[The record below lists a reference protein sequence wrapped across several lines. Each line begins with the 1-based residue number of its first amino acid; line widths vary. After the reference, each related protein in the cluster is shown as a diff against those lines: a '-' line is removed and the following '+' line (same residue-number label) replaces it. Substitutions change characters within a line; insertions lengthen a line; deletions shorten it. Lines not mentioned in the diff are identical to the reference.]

1 MTDIS
6 IGDLVGWVDARNRIS
21 SDNDFCI
28 MDFKYGGGK
37 TEFSGFPCRVDG
49 FIAIFCISGEFTIN
63 INMDEYAVKKD
74 TLLLSVPMNIINS
87 AWCSPEQLKD
97 LHFIMVAISSD
108 YLSGLNI
115 DGSRV
120 LSDGMQMMRV
130 PSIVMNREEKAI
142 GESFLLLADK
152 IMKYPFE
159 YRRQSLR
166 GVVSSLTYFIVD
178 MCAKRQEVSLARPW
192 KPGERNRT
200 VTMQFI
206 KLVSEYHHTERTVLF
221 YADKMCLTP
230 KYLSK
235 LVKSATGR
243 SAPDWIDSYVI
254 LEIKN
259 MLKYSNMPIKEIA
272 ARLNFSNQS
281 VFHKYFRAHTGMTP
295 VQYRNN
301 G

>member
-21 SDNDFCI
+21 SDNDFFI
-28 MDFKYGGGK
+28 MDFKYGGENS
-37 TEFSGFPCRVDG
+37 EFAGFPCRVDG
-49 FIAIFCISGEFTIN
+49 FVAIFCISGEFTIT
-63 INMDEYAVKKD
+63 INMDEYTVRKD
-74 TLLLSVPMNIINS
+74 TLLLNVPSNIINS
-87 AWCSPEQLKD
+87 ASCSQENLKD
-97 LHFIMVAISSD
+97 LHFILMAISTD
-108 YLSGLNI
+108 YLTGLNI
-115 DGSRV
+115 DGSKV
-120 LSDGMQMMRV
+120 LSEGMQIMQA
-130 PSIVMNREEKAI
+130 PSIVMNHQEKAL
-142 GESFLLLADK
+142 GESYLMLADK

-166 GVVSSLTYFIVD
+166 GVVSSLAYFIVD
-178 MCAKRQEVSLARPW
+178 MCVKRQEVSLSQPW
-192 KPGERNRT
+192 KPGARNRT
-200 VTMQFI
+200 ATMQFL
-206 KLVSEYHHTERTVLF
+206 KLVAEHHHTERTVLF

-243 SAPDWIDSYVI
+243 SAPEWIDSYVI

-281 VFHKYFRAHTGMTP
+281 VFHKYFRAHTGQTP